1 MLQNGV
7 SNFGVILLS
16 VILTEVIHY
25 MINKGYNFYTTL
37 TKAQSN
43 MAMVLTAVS
52 IIIIILTHV
61 FAFGLTMGATES

>member
-52 IIIIILTHV
+52 IIIIILAHV